1 MSSAQPDP
9 KYFPYSTY
17 AHFKNKF
24 NPYYG
29 IKYDEN
35 KLDVFIK
42 KSINRNI
49 EELKYKDVFKELLR
63 HLANTNAI
71 SFDDTDAACKYVS
84 YILRKKIQEV
94 DKETYNDNIFSVF
107 KKFAQAFKDDQGF
120 INEQCETKM
129 VNIDSSIFPKMKAL
143 YDLYDMYYNIQA
155 TPDYKETERCQG
167 LGNFIRVYNT
177 ALETYD
183 NTDDYVIKKL
193 LEIKNITDKIKLLP
207 RVSCPYQLSEFESP
221 ILYLNRLQRE
231 KEALALKEKL
241 QKEKELAQERER
253 QERTNQELSGT
264 RGAFSIPEDDA
275 SPEALKN
282 QRESEPSRQL
292 EHAEQVFTDSP
303 LFSLGTSREQTEKL
317 DPSRVRIYAP
327 ENADVHEGVTP
338 GVFGSLPSSIS
349 SFIRDVEPGPV
360 LAVSGGMGALFLLF
374 KYTPV
379 GSSFGGRR
387 GRFRQI
393 PRTFNGP
400 FPGDFPN
407 FNEYE
412 GGYIGYSP
420 MSINPLAE

>member
-1 MSSAQPDP
+1 MFD
-9 KYFPYSTY
+9 
-17 AHFKNKF
+17 
-24 NPYYG
+24 
-29 IKYDEN
+29 
-35 KLDVFIK
+35 
-42 KSINRNI
+42 IN
-49 EELKYKDVFKELLR
+49 
-63 HLANTNAI
+63 
-71 SFDDTDAACKYVS
+71 S
-84 YILRKKIQEV
+84 
-94 DKETYNDNIFSVF
+94 
-107 KKFAQAFKDDQGF
+107 
-120 INEQCETKM
+120 NE
-129 VNIDSSIFPKMKAL
+129 FPKMKAL
-143 YDLYDMYYNIQA
+143 YDIYDMYYKIKV
-155 TPDYKETERCQG
+155 TPDNMETERCQG

-193 LEIKNITDKIKLLP
+193 IDIKDITKDLKVLP
-207 RVSCPYQLSEFESP
+207 RKKCQYQLWELKSP
-221 ILYLNRLQRE
+221 VLYLDRIQKE

-264 RGAFSIPEDDA
+264 RGVFSIPEDDA

-374 KYTPV
+374 KV
-379 GSSFGGRR
+379 FKV
-387 GRFRQI
+387 
-393 PRTFNGP
+393 
-400 FPGDFPN
+400 
-407 FNEYE
+407 
-412 GGYIGYSP
+412 
-420 MSINPLAE
+420 LKL